1 MFCLVVAMLS
11 LVLQYEFQPYKLIA
25 MNTVKVME
33 AWQNL
38 LCIVVLLIQDA
49 DMFANA
55 FVYNIAGVVL
65 VALDIVMICIIGWA
79 AAKRGACRRENLI
92 PDNDGDNDEEEE
104 DEEEDEGQQDED
116 KVVEYDESGE
126 DLPLY
131 SSGSISSSS
140 SSSRRRSYQPPDLTG
155 RGAASAA
162 DDGETGMLLRETK
175 EILLAEREERM
186 KQQAAAQAAA
196 VEICKL
202 KRRLVEFELGDQAQA
217 PFDDED
223 K

>member
-140 SSSRRRSYQPPDLTG
+140 SSRRRSYQPPDLTG

-217 PFDDED
+217 TFDDED

>member
-140 SSSRRRSYQPPDLTG
+140 SSRRRSYQPPDLTG

-162 DDGETGMLLRETK
+162 DDGETGMLLRKTK

>member
-140 SSSRRRSYQPPDLTG
+140 SSRRRSYQPPDLTG